1 MTKHQ
6 LLPLNDPS
14 HVWNKSFSSEIQWAI
29 ETLQQAAKTDPQRDM
44 VEILSRRGLNL
55 SLQEDA
61 SRARL
66 KHMQALHSEHM
77 TKHHQRLRK
86 LEEERQA
93 QIAERMSRNV

>member
-1 MTKHQ
+1 MTKKS

-14 HVWNKSFSSEIQWAI
+14 HVWNKSFVSEVQWAI
-29 ETLQQAAKTDPQRDM
+29 KTLQKAAKTGAQRDM

-66 KHMQALHSEHM
+66 KHVQALHHE
-77 TKHHQRLRK
+77 RLRN
-86 LEEERQA
+86 LEAERQA
-93 QIAERMSRNV
+93 QIAERMVRE